1 LGGTTPILVSL
12 VSSATSS
19 NRQGSVL
26 GLAQSCQQIASIA
39 GIAIGAGMT
48 QLFGLQTIY
57 PLVSLLY
64 AASLVAALGLWLSV
78 RSRIPI
84 GDAL

>member
-1 LGGTTPILVSL
+1 V
-12 VSSATSS
+12 S
-19 NRQGSVL
+19 NRQGSAL
-26 GLAQSCQQIASIA
+26 GLSQSCQQIASIV
-39 GIAIGAGMT
+39 GISIGAGMT

-78 RSRIPI
+78 RSHIPI